1 MRCFGYLV
9 PNRWSSLKCE
19 TEKITVK
26 RVGAKVLT
34 SLVSSIAIPL
44 FTSCDMPPS
53 SEYAIAVRT
62 C

>member
-1 MRCFGYLV
+1 MRCFGFLV
-9 PNRWSSLKCE
+9 PNRWLSPKCE
-19 TEKITVK
+19 TEKITLK

-34 SLVSSIAIPL
+34 CLVSSIAVPL
-44 FTSCDMPPS
+44 SASCDMPPS

>member
-9 PNRWSSLKCE
+9 PNRWSLPKGE
-19 TEKITVK
+19 TEKITLK

-34 SLVSSIAIPL
+34 SLVSSIAVPL
-44 FTSCDMPPS
+44 FASCDMPPL